1 MLCQMSGSQGGSV
14 GVVLPLGCQ
23 GEFYECFSLQDIMNG
38 AELCRG
44 RFCSVE
50 AKEGVE
56 RPLIFFPI
64 YEVEARMHRKHRL
77 EEGGPP

>member
-1 MLCQMSGSQGGSV
+1 MSGSQGGSV

-23 GEFYECFSLQDIMNG
+23 GEFYECFSLRDIMNG

-56 RPLIFFPI
+56 RPLTFFPI